1 MSARRPHALSPSGG
15 AGRGGA
21 GLRWLRRGAAVPT
34 ALLLMLAVTP
44 ASAGVHLVA
53 AADPA
58 LASMVLL
65 GLGPRQPV
73 LLFEAQ
79 DAPVIERFHQAYP
92 GPAACLWRAAT
103 PAALRPLLEAAA
115 GAACTPADD
124 LVALARR
131 LWPAPPAVVLVAAD
145 DYPGLLR
152 GAALAGALNA
162 ALLPIT
168 AATPPSVD
176 ALTEWHVPTWYAV
189 GDLLAPP
196 LPADAALTRLAD
208 ADSVAAATVRAV
220 GGTAGTVVVANPS
233 DRRGRF
239 SPSGLSLLA
248 PLIAV
253 QHRAPLVLVSA
264 AAATTVESEVQR
276 AIVAGGLAPTH
287 IYLVGDELA
296 LRSHRVADPVLAAGG
311 PEALGGA
318 RDVRVELFSQ
328 IQALHPQD
336 YAVGRF
342 VAEDAARASIS
353 LARQQH
359 DPDPA
364 SGPVVMLSNADAVF
378 ALGETISR
386 TTVSELRNA
395 GLPVRAAF
403 RDAVTPA
410 AIRSGL
416 EEAGLL
422 VWEGHARDL
431 TLEERGGVTVARTPP
446 LVVLQGCYTLDRS
459 DPFILFEHGT
469 NAIVATSAAIYSA
482 SGSAFARA
490 LLDSLVYD
498 DADLGTAVR
507 NARNFLLAVTELKK
521 RRGHRDWAKTYRAA
535 LAFALWG
542 DPTLRPPLARGTPRL
557 APTLWRKDA
566 ARLELT
572 VPARRLKTAR
582 VGRYTAQPVPRAM
595 LSGLILRQ
603 GDAPGR
609 TVKEL
614 FFAAVQPPAGLTA
627 ACAPQGWEVVSLW
640 APDTYTLSVLARPPG
655 DAPADLA
662 KAGTFSFPLVANA
675 AACP

>member
-1 MSARRPHALSPSGG
+1 VL
-15 AGRGGA
+15 
-21 GLRWLRRGAAVPT
+21 
-34 ALLLMLAVTP
+34 LAVTP
-44 ASAGVHLVA
+44 AHAGVHVVA

-65 GLGPRQPV
+65 GVGPREPV

-79 DAPVIERFHQAYP
+79 DAAVVERFRAESP
-92 GPAACLWRAAT
+92 GPVTCLWRAAA
-103 PAALRPLLEAAA
+103 PANLRPLLEAAA
-115 GAACTPADD
+115 GATCTPADD
-124 LVALARR
+124 LAALARR
-131 LWPAPPAVVLVAAD
+131 FWPAPPAVVLVAAD

-152 GAALAGALNA
+152 GAALAGALDA
-162 ALLPIT
+162 ALLPI
-168 AATPPSVD
+168 AAAMPPPAD
-176 ALTEWHVPTWYAV
+176 ALAGWNVPTWYAIGTV
-189 GDLLAPP
+189 VAPP
-196 LPADAALTRLAD
+196 LPAAAALTRLPD
-208 ADSVAAATVRAV
+208 AESIASVAVRAL

-264 AAATTVESEVQR
+264 AAATTVESEVRR
-276 AIVAGGLAPTH
+276 AIAAGGLAPTH
-287 IYLVGDELA
+287 IYLIGDELA
-296 LRSHRVADPVLAAGG
+296 LRSHRVPDPVLAAGG

-328 IQALHPQD
+328 IQTLRPQD

-342 VAEDAARASIS
+342 VAEDAARASAS
-353 LARQQH
+353 LARQRR
-359 DPDPA
+359 DAAPA
-364 SGPVVMLSNADAVF
+364 SGPLVMLSNADAVF

-395 GLPVRAAF
+395 GVPVRAAF
-403 RDAVTPA
+403 GAAVTPA
-410 AIRSGL
+410 AIRSAL
-416 EEAGLL
+416 EEASLL

-431 TLEERGGVTVARTPP
+431 TLEERGGITVARTPP
-446 LVVLQGCYTLDRS
+446 VVVLQGCYTLDRS

-469 NAIVATSAAIYSA
+469 NAIIATSAAIYSA

-490 LLDSLVYD
+490 FFDALLHE

-521 RRGHRDWAKTYRAA
+521 QRGHRDWTKTYRAA

-542 DPTLRPPLARGTPRL
+542 DPTARPPLARDTPTL
-557 APTLWRKDA
+557 APARWRADA

-582 VGRYTAQPVPRAM
+582 VGRYSAQPVPRAL

-603 GDAPGR
+603 GDAPAR
-609 TVKEL
+609 VVKEL
-614 FFAAVQPPAGLTA
+614 FYATLRPPDGMTA
-627 ACAPQGWEVVSLW
+627 ACAAPGWEVVSLW
-640 APDTYTLSVLARPPG
+640 APETHTLSVLARPPG
-655 DAPADLA
+655 DAPTDLA
-662 KAGTFSFPLVANA
+662 RAGTFVFPLVADPT
-675 AACP
+675 ACP